1 MGRHRDGL
9 FQQFCISNRWMKDSS
24 HKKHQGVYTLIIRSS
39 RPCRITVGRHLTVLL
54 KRGWYL
60 YSGSALG
67 RGSTSL
73 EGRISRHL
81 TRDKKHFWHIDRILS
96 SDSTRVVLVVFAK
109 TTSKMECKL
118 NGALLRDSGIGVPTR
133 GVGSTDCRC
142 KSHFLM
148 TRYRMGVLRQRVR
161 SCYTRLG
168 LRPRTMEGPRI
179 AESAF
184 QLTSRAD

>member
-1 MGRHRDGL
+1 MR
-9 FQQFCISNRWMKDSS
+9 
-24 HKKHQGVYTLIIRSS
+24 GVYTLIIRSS
-39 RPCRITVGRHLTVLL
+39 RPSRIKVGRHLTILL
-54 KRGWYL
+54 KRDLYL

-73 EGRISRHL
+73 EWRISRHL

-118 NGALLRDSGIGVPTR
+118 NAALLKDSGIRVPVR

-142 KSHFLM
+142 ESHFLM
-148 TRYRMGVLRQRVR
+148 TRDNLGVLRQRVR

-168 LRPRTMEGPRI
+168 LRPRTLEGSRI
-179 AESAF
+179 TDLHSG
-184 QLTSRAD
+184 